1 MKIIPLS
8 EGAFTVDQSKEFIP
22 FNIDNDDLK
31 QRSRGSL
38 LVEIQPF
45 LVITSSDLLLMDTGL
60 GFTDD
65 DGKMR
70 VHQLLSQHG
79 FQASDITKVLLT
91 HLHKDHSGGV
101 MLPGKKE
108 PAFENATYYINED
121 EWKTGLGASSSYHP
135 EDYQHLKDVEFTK
148 GTGWIDGYIQYIHTG
163 GHSPYHQAFKIEDGG
178 EVVFFG
184 GDVAS
189 QFQQIKTRFK
199 AKYDY
204 EPVVAMEW
212 RQQWKEQGEKEGWTF
227 LFYHDIKYPAHKI

>member
-8 EGAFTVDQSKEFIP
+8 EGAFTVDQSKDFIP
-22 FNIDNDDLK
+22 FNTESDDLK

-45 LVITSSDLLLMDTGL
+45 LVITSSDLLLLDTGL
-60 GFTDD
+60 GHTGK
-65 DGKMR
+65 DGKMQI
-70 VHQLLSQHG
+70 HNLLAQHG
-79 FQASDITKVLLT
+79 FQSSDITKVLLS
-91 HLHKDHSGGV
+91 HLHKDHSGG
-101 MLPGKKE
+101 MMMPNKNE
-108 PAFENATYYINED
+108 PAFANATYYVNEE
-121 EWKTGLGASSSYHP
+121 EWNLGLKESPSYHP
-135 EDYQHLKDVEFTK
+135 GDYQNMKDVEFTN
-148 GTGWIDGYIQYIHTG
+148 GNGRIDGYISYIHTG

-204 EPVVAMEW
+204 EPEVAMEL
-212 RQQWKEQGEKEGWTF
+212 RQQWKEEGEKEGWTF
-227 LFYHDIKYPAHKI
+227 LFYHDIKYPTHTI